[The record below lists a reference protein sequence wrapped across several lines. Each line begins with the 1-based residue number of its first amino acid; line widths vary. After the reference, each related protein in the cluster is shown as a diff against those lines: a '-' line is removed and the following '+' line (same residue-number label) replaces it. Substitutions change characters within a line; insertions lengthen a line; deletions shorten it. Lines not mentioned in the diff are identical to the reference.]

1 MNAANP
7 LPLTATAAATPP
19 APPLIALR
27 GITRSFTAGDQVTTV
42 LKAVDLDV
50 HPGEMI
56 AIIGQSGSGKS
67 TLMNIMGCL
76 DRPTA
81 GTFLFGGRDVSTM
94 DESARAALR
103 REHFGFIF
111 QRYQLLPD
119 LDALS
124 NVEVPAV
131 YNGTARGPRRKAAV
145 AILTQLGLA
154 ERIHHRPSELSGGQ
168 QQRVSVARALINGG
182 EVILADEPT
191 GALDSKSGHDLLVL
205 LEELHAK
212 GHTIIVVTHDP
223 EVAKRAERIVE
234 IKDGEIIS
242 DTRQS
247 PARPR
252 PRLTLPNTARRGPG
266 AMADRFREAL
276 RMATKAM
283 TAHKLRSFLTM
294 LGIIIGIASVVSM
307 VALGTGSQQRVLEN
321 IASIGSSTIE
331 IRKGSGFG
339 DRRASAI
346 NTLIPADAVALAS
359 QPYAVSVSPEVQASA
374 SVTRREVTSGAQIR
388 GVGGDYFSVGAFR
401 ILAGTVFD
409 ARSVTG
415 RDQTAVIDKVAA
427 DTFFADGSDPVGQT
441 ILLNRVPM
449 RVIGVVQAQG
459 GGFGS
464 QSPRVYI
471 PYTTAG
477 TRLTGSTTL
486 DSIAVRVADT
496 YDMATAEQLISDLM
510 RQRHGKQDFFLVN
523 SDTIRETIT
532 STAQTLSLLVAAIA
546 VISLV
551 VGGIGVMNIMLV
563 SVTERTK
570 EIGVRIA
577 VGARRS
583 DIILQFLIES
593 VLVCLLGG
601 MLGVGLA
608 MGAGFV
614 AGLFI
619 DAVPLVFSPAV
630 AAGAFLT
637 SSIIGIVFGYL
648 PARSAARLDP
658 VVALARE

>member
-1 MNAANP
+1 MNADIP
-7 LPLTATAAATPP
+7 VVVPVMAASEPTSD
-19 APPLIALR
+19 PLISLR

-42 LKAVDLDV
+42 LKAVNLDIF
-50 HPGEMI
+50 PGEMI

-76 DRPTA
+76 DRPTS

-94 DESARAALR
+94 DEGARASLR

-131 YNGTARGPRRKAAV
+131 YNGTARGPRRRAAA
-145 AILTQLGLA
+145 AILDQLGLS
-154 ERIHHRPSELSGGQ
+154 ERSHHRPSELSGGH

-191 GALDSKSGHDLLVL
+191 GALDSRSGHDLLAL
-205 LEELHAK
+205 LDDLHAR

-223 EVAKRAERIVE
+223 EVAKRAERTVE

-242 DTRQS
+242 DTRRT
-247 PARPR
+247 PLRPR
-252 PRLTLPNTARRGPG
+252 PRLTLPQTARHGPG
-266 AMADRFREAL
+266 AAADRFREAL

-339 DRRASAI
+339 DRRANAI
-346 NTLIPADAVALAS
+346 TTLIPSDAAALAS
-359 QPYAVSVSPEVQASA
+359 QPYAVSVSPEVQANA
-374 SVTRREVTSGAQIR
+374 RVTRREVTSSAQIR
-388 GVGGDYFSVGAFR
+388 GVGGDYFRVGAFR
-401 ILAGTVFD
+401 ILSGVVFD
-409 ARSVTG
+409 ARSVAG
-415 RDQTAVIDKVAA
+415 RDQTAVIDKAAA
-427 DTFFADGSDPVGQT
+427 DTFFTDGSDPVGQT
-441 ILLNRVPM
+441 LLLNRVPM

-464 QSPRVYI
+464 QSPRVYL

-486 DSIAVRVADT
+486 DTITVRVADS
-496 YDMATAEQLISDLM
+496 YDMATAEQLITDLM
-510 RQRHGKQDFFLVN
+510 TQRHGKQDFFLVN

-608 MGAGFV
+608 I
-614 AGLFI
+614 GLGYAAAQFI
-619 DAVPLVFSPAV
+619 DAFRLVFSPTV
-630 AAGAFLT
+630 AAGAFLS

-648 PARSAARLDP
+648 PARSASRLDP